1 MPRFEK
7 QESDLQENVVFI
19 NRVAKVVKGGR
30 RFSFAAVVVVGDGKG
45 KVGAGLG
52 KAAEVPEAIRKG
64 VEDAKKNM
72 ITVALKNGTIPHP
85 MLGVYGA
92 GKVVMKPAAEGT
104 GVKAGGPVRAVLA
117 MAGIR
122 NILTKSLG
130 SSNPINMVRATWTV
144 SPSSKMQRLLQPSAA
159 RAWTKFI
166 TKGAPHESYC
176 YSEEKRDWLQT
187 GTYRYY

>member
-45 KVGAGLG
+45 RVGAGLG

-72 ITVALKNGTIPHP
+72 INVALKNGTIPHES
-85 MLGVYGA
+85 LGIYGA
-92 GKVVMKPAAEGT
+92 GKVIMRPAAEGT
-104 GVKAGGPVRAVLA
+104 GIKAGGAVRAVLA
-117 MAGIR
+117 LAGVR
-122 NILTKSLG
+122 NVLTKSLG
-130 SSNPINMVRATWTV
+130 SSNPINMVKATLDGMAKLENVQTV
-144 SPSSKMQRLLQPSAA
+144 AA
-159 RAWTKFI
+159 LRGKTVDEI
-166 TKGAPHESYC
+166 YN
-176 YSEEKRDWLQT
+176 
-187 GTYRYY
+187 

>member
-45 KVGAGLG
+45 KVGAGPG

-130 SSNPINMVRATWTV
+130 SSNPINMVRATLDGLSKLENAETV
-144 SPSSKMQRLLQPSAA
+144 AA
-159 RAWTKFI
+159 LRGKSLDEI
-166 TKGAPHESYC
+166 YN
-176 YSEEKRDWLQT
+176 
-187 GTYRYY
+187 